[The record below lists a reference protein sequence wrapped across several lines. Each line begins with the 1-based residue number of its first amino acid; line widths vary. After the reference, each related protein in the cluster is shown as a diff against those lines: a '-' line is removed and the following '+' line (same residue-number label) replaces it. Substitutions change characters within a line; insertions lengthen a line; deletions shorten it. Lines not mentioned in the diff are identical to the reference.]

1 MGLVLVGT
9 TILDADGN
17 HSSYVIHLP
26 LGALTLAA
34 ITSFAQYVAS
44 TTDLVSDGKITSVRA
59 TVEVDLPGGLKA
71 NPVAGS
77 NVQEGGL
84 VQFDVTGSPYAHSV
98 RVPSWKQAAFTG
110 KEINWGDAGATAWR
124 LMMLNGH
131 LDDGMMVIPC
141 DPHELDLINVVS
153 GKKSF
158 RRK

>member
-1 MGLVLVGT
+1 MALVLIGT
-9 TILDADGN
+9 TVLDADGN
-17 HSSYVIHLP
+17 HSSYVIHVP

-34 ITSFAQYVAS
+34 ITGFAQYVAT
-44 TTDLVSDGKITSVRA
+44 TTDGVSDGKITSVRA

-71 NPVAGS
+71 NPVAAS

-84 VQFDVTGSPYAHSV
+84 VQFDALGNPYAHSV
-98 RVPSWKQAAFTG
+98 RVPAWKQAAFTG
-110 KEINWGDAGATAWR
+110 KEINWGDPGATAWR

-131 LDDGMMVIPC
+131 LDDGVMVIPC
-141 DPHELDLINVVS
+141 SPHEEDLTNVVS